1 MINEFKSYHG
11 SAFADLIDDSL
22 VPIKIFRP
30 DQDKN
35 AFYILDDD
43 IALYVKHSTKRLTPW
58 RFTFHTDNMKDL
70 QVILNSYDLCFVV
83 LICGRDSIA
92 VLEKDEIHKLL
103 PTDNPSLSW
112 ISVQTSHNT
121 SLTLEGSEGKLKRK
135 IKKSKPFWRIHEIL
149 NSRKLSK

>member
-30 DQDKN
+30 IQDNN
-35 AFYILDDD
+35 AYYILDDD

-58 RFTFHTDNMKDL
+58 RFTFHTDNMQDL
-70 QVILNSYDLCFVV
+70 AKILNSNEFCFVV

-92 VLEKDEIHKLL
+92 VLEKEEIHRLL
-103 PTDNPSLSW
+103 PTNNPCLSW

-121 SLTLEGSEGKLKRK
+121 SLTIEGSEGKLKRK

-149 NSRKLSK
+149 NVRKLSK

>member
-11 SAFADLIDDSL
+11 SAFADLVDDSS

-30 DQDKN
+30 DQDNN
-35 AFYILDDD
+35 AFYVLDDN

-58 RFTFHTDNMKDL
+58 RFTFHTDHMNDL
-70 QVILNSYDLCFVV
+70 IEILNSFELCFIV

-92 VLEKDEIHKLL
+92 VLDRDEIYKVL
-103 PTDNPSLSW
+103 PVESASLSW

-121 SLTLEGSEGKLKRK
+121 SLTIEGSKSKLKRK
-135 IKKSKPFWRIHEIL
+135 IKKSKPFWKIHEIL
-149 NSRKLSK
+149 SSRRLS